1 MYVKYSNSAFLFEKN
16 PVSYTDVSPL
26 PPNDWQEKVK
36 NSSWRTEATFLFLG
50 VFEFF
55 LSDKNS
61 HFDKRKYMYIY
72 FQHKYDKSQSCPF

>member
-1 MYVKYSNSAFLFEKN
+1 M
-16 PVSYTDVSPL
+16 
-26 PPNDWQEKVK
+26 NDKKVK
-36 NSSWRTEATFLFLG
+36 NSYWRTEATFLFLG
-50 VFEFF
+50 VFDFF